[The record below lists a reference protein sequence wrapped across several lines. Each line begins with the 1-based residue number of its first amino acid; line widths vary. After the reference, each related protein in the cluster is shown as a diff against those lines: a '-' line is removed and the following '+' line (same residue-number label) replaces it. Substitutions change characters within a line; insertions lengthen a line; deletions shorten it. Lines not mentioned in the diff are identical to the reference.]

1 MIIRHEKRE
10 FILNARYD
18 GDFWLVDVF
27 EVMAGKRRLRFE
39 YKLNEP
45 KNEAAARERAWALFS
60 ARQLEG

>member
-1 MIIRHEKRE
+1 MVIRRKERE

-27 EVMAGKRRLRFE
+27 EVVKGKRRLRFE

-45 KNEAAARERAWALFS
+45 KDETTACQRAWELFS